1 MEVLDLLNN
10 LDIIYDK
17 VDHKAVFTSDE
28 AQFIKNSID
37 GVGVK
42 NLFLKDNKDRFY
54 VMIMPDDKR
63 ADLKKV
69 RKFLGVSNLSFG
81 SEDKLMD
88 ILGLVKGS
96 VTPLG
101 IINDKDNKVV
111 ILIDKDLVGVR
122 LLVHPNVNTSTISLE
137 YNDFIKFVDYLNHKY
152 VVLN

>member
-1 MEVLDLLNN
+1 MEVLDLLNK
-10 LDIIYDK
+10 LGIVYEK

-42 NLFLKDNKDRFY
+42 NLFLKDNKGKFY
-54 VMIMPDDKR
+54 VLIMPDLKR
-63 ADLKKV
+63 ADLKTT

-81 SEDKLMD
+81 SEDELMEV
-88 ILGLVKGS
+88 LGLIKGS

-111 ILIDKDLVGVR
+111 ILIDKDLVGLK
-122 LLVHPNVNTSTISLE
+122 LLVHPNVNTSTVSLE
-137 YNDFIKFVDYLNHKY
+137 YNDFIKFVDFLNH
-152 VVLN
+152 